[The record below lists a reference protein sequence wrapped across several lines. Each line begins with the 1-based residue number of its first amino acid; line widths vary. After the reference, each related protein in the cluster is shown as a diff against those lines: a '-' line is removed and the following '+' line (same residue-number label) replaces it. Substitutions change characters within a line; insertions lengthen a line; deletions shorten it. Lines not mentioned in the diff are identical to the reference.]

1 MDSMANN
8 SVAKIADLHAK
19 FNKDRRAAL
28 DAAMACGELLLAEQ
42 RRIYGMPSNL
52 VPSWETYAQ
61 AAWPQISKSRRNQY
75 MLFRRK
81 RAVYETLHGDDAWN
95 LWQACSGNRPRAKS
109 PAELDLAR
117 QHQERVAV
125 AVHDADRDTLVRLIN
140 AYLDEHPQFLDF
152 VANKLEVE
160 KD

>member
-1 MDSMANN
+1 MESIADESI
-8 SVAKIADLHAK
+8 AKIADLHAR

-75 MLFRRK
+75 MRFGGK
-81 RAVYETLHGDDAWN
+81 RSVYETLDIDEAWK
-95 LWQACSGNRPRAKS
+95 LWQACSGNGPRKLS
-109 PAELDLAR
+109 PAERDLAHR
-117 QHQERVAV
+117 HQERVAV
-125 AVHDADRDTLVRLIN
+125 AVRDADQDTLARLIN
-140 AYLDEHPQFLDF
+140 AYADEHPLFLEF
-152 VANKLEVE
+152 IARALNVE
-160 KD
+160 KE